1 MTTPPNP
8 EPGPLSQSVNV
19 PLVAIIVTAI
29 TAIIVALIDRDGVR
43 LQVSEEG
50 RITATAEARATTIAE
65 TRVATSAQAPSST
78 SVVVSTPRPV
88 PTMAPP
94 FASPPPSTIS
104 VVVPKPV
111 PVVVGWKPDYPG
123 GPGICIDGCADFV
136 PWEIVKAEIEVKV
149 LPQLKEVSAGSHLG
163 LQDFQGKKNW
173 VVTVTGPNGA
183 IVGNV
188 FFGTNPQKN
197 YDYDGLI
204 WIAIKKGSSYVYSA
218 FQRFSDGSYRRG

>member
-1 MTTPPNP
+1 MTVPPNP
-8 EPGPLSQSVNV
+8 EPGPLSQNITISLV
-19 PLVAIIVTAI
+19 VAICGAL
-29 TAIIVALIDRDGVR
+29 ALIIAALISRESGR
-43 LQVSEEG
+43 LQVLEEA

-94 FASPPPSTIS
+94 SASPPPSTTS

-149 LPQLKEVSAGSHLG
+149 LPQVKEVSAGSHLG

-204 WIAIKKGSSYVYSA
+204 WMAIKKGSSYVYSA